1 MGDMSTVIYF
11 EQIPHTVHG
20 PQLLMLMSAPN
31 VSMVE
36 NIP

>member
-20 PQLLMLMSAPN
+20 PHFLMLMSAPN
-31 VSMVE
+31 VSTAE